1 MSDHHHH
8 DEPVREREMITTVPV
23 ADGSSAGVMIGVV
36 LAIILVLFVVWML
49 AFNRG
54 GEDQSLLPDDINV
67 NVTTETGG
75 GGGGETG
82 TTGGG

>member
-8 DEPVREREMITTVPV
+8 DEPVREREVVTTAPV

-36 LAIILVLFVVWML
+36 LAVILVLFVVWML

-54 GEDQSLLPDDINV
+54 GDQSVLPDDINV